1 MCHNL
6 GRKGRL
12 FCLGFF
18 SGNFLQAKFFHF
30 QVEREGS
37 AGLQS
42 ITHGLSSYW
51 ARLPVN
57 CFSFSLSLPLSSSS
71 AAADANCCSLLG
83 PVIAAPVC
91 SIRLLQNACN
101 GRDGDARGFSLSL
114 SLSHRL
120 LSCLPSFSADVC
132 VRVFYG
138 LALSLS
144 PLSCFIFSS
153 SS

>member
-1 MCHNL
+1 METFSSCEVL
-6 GRKGRL
+6 S
-12 FCLGFF
+12 F
-18 SGNFLQAKFFHF
+18 SGR
-30 QVEREGS
+30 ERNNS

-57 CFSFSLSLPLSSSS
+57 CFSFSLSLPLSSSA

-83 PVIAAPVC
+83 PVIAAAAAAPVC
-91 SIRLLQNACN
+91 SIRLLQNTCN
-101 GRDGDARGFSLSL
+101 GRDGDARGFSLSLSL

-132 VRVFYG
+132 VCEFFMVSLCHY
-138 LALSLS
+138 LLLS
-144 PLSCFIFSS
+144 LSCFIFSS
-153 SS
+153 PS